1 MGYNY
6 IYELQSNEFTTEQVY
21 SVSSHT
27 VFVGASI
34 SIASL
39 KKENQR
45 KKAVDHKIKKLE
57 KSYAKIEQGIDDLRL
72 YVDSLFIPQA
82 LTLRFR

>member
-1 MGYNY
+1 
-6 IYELQSNEFTTEQVY
+6 
-21 SVSSHT
+21 
-27 VFVGASI
+27 VGASI

-45 KKAVDHKIKKLE
+45 KKADDHKIKKLE

-82 LTLRFR
+82 GLNTQISLIQEALEQENILEVDKNTLKD